1 MNIRQCF
8 PAMLILMLISITAFS
23 ARAQTAGSPYM
34 PATPKKVLADIGAPA
49 DVQAVVSGGWGYGK
63 ADVMVIGY
71 PYENDKKFFDVRSF
85 ESDLIDMRNMEEFYT
100 VPEDGKRFLPM
111 KCLIIRQSEQTG
123 QKGQRFDIAEA
134 TLDLLPEEYWPELE
148 KLSKTGADDEHILSF
163 FQGKLVTVNRTYW
176 FDITKPFNSNKKVFS
191 NTEK

>member
-1 MNIRQCF
+1 
-8 PAMLILMLISITAFS
+8 
-23 ARAQTAGSPYM
+23 
-34 PATPKKVLADIGAPA
+34 
-49 DVQAVVSGGWGYGK
+49 
-63 ADVMVIGY
+63 
-71 PYENDKKFFDVRSF
+71 VRSF
-85 ESDLIDMRNMEEFYT
+85 ESDLIDLRNMEEFYT